1 MVTLLKSTNSI
12 TTIQE
17 LLSKVKSK
25 KKINAKKY
33 LGKIKFSKS
42 AIEIQ
47 KEMRNEWK

>member
-1 MVTLLKSTNSI
+1 MVAILKSNTSI
-12 TTIQE
+12 TAFQE

-25 KKINAKKY
+25 KKFNANKY